1 MYNEREDKFVD
12 ETCKVERPGLIVVY
26 LDSELTDEQRT
37 KMALD
42 IDQSEKKVKKGK
54 TPEKQRLQDEM
65 KKRFYARK

>member
-42 IDQSEKKVKKGK
+42 ID
-54 TPEKQRLQDEM
+54 
-65 KKRFYARK
+65 